1 MTLPSTAW
9 KEVIPPDEDARF
21 LKHAEALSELQ
32 RRRAARGSKILRGLH
47 AKPQLGLTAQLV
59 IHDGLEPQLRQGI
72 AKSPG
77 RYDAYVR
84 FSNGT
89 GRPQADAKADVRGIA
104 VKVLGVLGP
113 KIIPGLQNALTQ
125 DFLAIRSSVTPVQTA
140 DEFVALVVAAEK
152 PALLIP
158 KLVAALG
165 FRRAFSILSKVIA
178 SRKVPRLEL
187 AKVTYFSALPLQW
200 GPYAAQC
207 SFAPASQTA
216 DSQNPGMSFDYL
228 ADELAQR
235 LKQGPLE
242 YDFRVQ
248 FFVGEQ
254 HTPIEDASVDWNES
268 GSPWHTI
275 GRLTIGATDVQTN
288 AHLKLNEFIDG
299 LSFDPW
305 HALVDHRPLGNMMR
319 ARSHAYRLSTQTRGA
334 SGEPTSF
341 QTFAD

>member
-1 MTLPSTAW
+1 MSPPSTAW
-9 KEVIPPDEDARF
+9 KEVIPLDEDARF
-21 LKHAEALSELQ
+21 LKHAESLSALQ
-32 RRRAARGSKILRGLH
+32 RRRAAGGSKILRGLH
-47 AKPQLGLTAQLV
+47 AKPQFGLTAQLV
-59 IHDGLEPQLRQGI
+59 IHDGLAPELRQGI
-72 AKSPG
+72 AKNPG

-89 GRPQADAKADVRGIA
+89 GRPQADANADVRGIA

-113 KIIPGLQNALTQ
+113 KIVPGLQDAVTQ
-125 DFLAIRSSVTPVQTA
+125 DFLAIRSSVTPVRNA

-158 KLVAALG
+158 KLVTALG
-165 FRRAFSILSKVIA
+165 FRRAFSIVAKVIA
-178 SRKVPRLEL
+178 SRKMPRLEL

-207 SFAPASQTA
+207 SFAPASQTP
-216 DSQNPGMSFDYL
+216 DSQNPGTSFDYL
-228 ADELAQR
+228 AEELAQR

-248 FFVGEQ
+248 FFEDEQ
-254 HTPIEDASVDWNES
+254 RTPIEDASIDWNQS
-268 GSPWHTI
+268 TSPWHTI
-275 GRLTIGATDVQTN
+275 GRLTVGATDVQSN
-288 AHLKLNEFIDG
+288 AHRRLNEFIDG

-334 SGEPTSF
+334 AREPMSF
-341 QTFAD
+341 QTFTD